1 MQTHND
7 HRGTTMFDWNDVRYF
22 LALQR
27 SGKLLGAARQLGTTH
42 ATVARHIAALE
53 AVLGQP
59 LFVQQADGYTLTAA
73 GRQLLPLAESL
84 ENTASQML
92 DSGRHGHAEVSG
104 LVRLGAPEG
113 LGSLFLARHLPAL
126 MARYPG
132 LEIDLV
138 SVPRF
143 VSITSREV
151 DIAIAL
157 ERPQAN
163 LVVTRKL
170 TDYCLG
176 LYATP
181 AYLAAHPAI
190 REREDLNGHAIL
202 AYVDD
207 LLFSR
212 ELMFHHGL
220 CRNPSM
226 PLRSTSVVAQRE
238 AALADGGIVVLPYY
252 MTFDDA
258 RLTQILPEVRIVRSY
273 WISARSN
280 IRRTLRYRV
289 VWDYV
294 VELCQRMQWLL
305 LQEEQNRSTETA

>member
-1 MQTHND
+1 
-7 HRGTTMFDWNDVRYF
+7 MFDWNDVRFF

-27 SGKLLGAARQLGTTH
+27 CGKLLGAARQLGTTH

-53 AVLGQP
+53 AELGQP
-59 LFVQQADGYTLTAA
+59 LFVQQADGYMLTAA
-73 GRQLLPLAESL
+73 GRNLLPLAESL

-92 DSGRHGHAEVSG
+92 DHARRGHAEVSG
-104 LVRLGAPEG
+104 LVRVGAPEG
-113 LGSLFLARHLPAL
+113 LGALFLAKHLPVL

-138 SVPRF
+138 AVPRF

-181 AYLAAHPAI
+181 AYLAAHPPI
-190 REREDLNGHAIL
+190 VEREDLNGHAIL

-258 RLTQILPEVRIVRSY
+258 RLAQILPELRIVRSY

-294 VELCQRMQWLL
+294 VELCQNNQWLL
-305 LQEEQNRSTETA
+305 LQQPSPQNESITLR

>member
-1 MQTHND
+1 
-7 HRGTTMFDWNDVRYF
+7 MFDWNDVRYF

-27 SGKLLGAARQLGTTH
+27 CGKLLGAARQLGTTH
-42 ATVARHIAALE
+42 ATVARHIDALE
-53 AVLGQP
+53 QAMGQP
-59 LFVQQADGYTLTAA
+59 LFIQQADGYALTAA
-73 GRQLLPLAESL
+73 GRQLLPLAEAL

-92 DSGRHGHAEVSG
+92 DSGKRGHVEVNG
-104 LVRLGAPEG
+104 VVRLGAPEG
-113 LGSLFLARHLPAL
+113 LGAQFLARHMPAL
-126 MARYPG
+126 MAQYPG

-138 SVPRF
+138 AVPRF

-151 DIAIAL
+151 DIAITL

-181 AYLAAHPAI
+181 AYLAAHPPIA
-190 REREDLNGHAIL
+190 EREDLNGHAIL

-220 CRNPSM
+220 CRHPSM
-226 PLRSTSVVAQRE
+226 PLRSTSVVAQKE

-252 MTFDDA
+252 MTYDDP
-258 RLTQILPEVRIVRSY
+258 RLSQLLPELRIIRSY

-294 VELCQRMQWLL
+294 VELCQSMQWLL
-305 LQEEQNRSTETA
+305 LHEEQNRSTEPV

>member
-1 MQTHND
+1 
-7 HRGTTMFDWNDVRYF
+7 MFDWNDVRFF

-27 SGKLLGAARQLGTTH
+27 TGKLLGAARQLGTTH
-42 ATVARHIAALE
+42 ATVARHIAGLE
-53 AVLGQP
+53 RVLGRP
-59 LFVQQADGYTLTAA
+59 LFIQQTDGYALTAA
-73 GRQLLPLAESL
+73 GRELLPLAEAL

-92 DSGRHGHAEVSG
+92 DCGGQDHAEVSG
-104 LVRLGAPEG
+104 VVRLGAPEG
-113 LGSLFLARHLPAL
+113 LGGLFLARHMPAL
-126 MARYPG
+126 MAKYPG

-138 SVPRF
+138 AVPRF
-143 VSITSREV
+143 VSIISREV
-151 DIAIAL
+151 DIAISL

-170 TDYCLG
+170 TDYRLG

-181 AYLAAHPAI
+181 AYLAAHPPI

-207 LLFSR
+207 LLFTR
-212 ELMFHHGL
+212 ELMYHHGL
-220 CRNPSM
+220 CRNPRM

-238 AALADGGIVVLPYY
+238 AALADGGIAVLPYY
-252 MTFDDA
+252 MACDEP
-258 RLTQILPEVRIVRSY
+258 RLRQLLPELRIVRSY

-305 LQEEQNRSTETA
+305 LHQPTQQNESIDAR

>member
-1 MQTHND
+1 
-7 HRGTTMFDWNDVRYF
+7 MFDWNDVRFF

-27 SGKLLGAARQLGTTH
+27 CGKLLGAAKQLGTTH

-53 AVLGQP
+53 RVLGQP

-92 DSGRHGHAEVSG
+92 DGARKGPAEVSG
-104 LVRLGAPEG
+104 VVRLGAPEG
-113 LGSLFLARHLPAL
+113 LGALFLARHMPAL
-126 MARYPG
+126 MARYPD

-138 SVPRF
+138 AVPRF
-143 VSITSREV
+143 VSLTSREV
-151 DIAIAL
+151 DIAISL

-181 AYLAAHPAI
+181 SYLAAQPAI
-190 REREDLNGHAIL
+190 HEREDLNGHAIL
-202 AYVDD
+202 GYVDD

-220 CRNPSM
+220 CRHPRI
-226 PLRSTSVVAQRE
+226 PLRSTSVVAQKE
-238 AALADGGIVVLPYY
+238 AALTDGGIAVLPYY
-252 MTFDDA
+252 MTYDDP
-258 RLTQILPEVRIVRSY
+258 RLQHILPDLRIIRSY
-273 WISARSN
+273 WISGRSN

-305 LQEEQNRSTETA
+305 LQQPIQQNGSIDAV

>member
-1 MQTHND
+1 
-7 HRGTTMFDWNDVRYF
+7 MFDWNDVRFF

-27 SGKLLGAARQLGTTH
+27 NGKLLGAARQMGTTH

-53 AVLGQP
+53 KVLGQP
-59 LFVQQADGYTLTAA
+59 LFVQQADGYSLTAA

-92 DSGRHGHAEVSG
+92 DSGSKGHAEVSG
-104 LVRLGAPEG
+104 VVRLGAPEG
-113 LGSLFLARHLPAL
+113 LGALFLARHMPAL
-126 MARYPG
+126 MARYPE

-138 SVPRF
+138 AVPRF

-163 LVVTRKL
+163 MVVTRKL

-176 LYATP
+176 LYATQ
-181 AYLAAHPAI
+181 AYLAAHPPI

-207 LLFSR
+207 LLFTR
-212 ELMFHHGL
+212 ELMYHHGL
-220 CRNPSM
+220 CRHPSM

-238 AALADGGIVVLPYY
+238 AALADGGIAVLPYY
-252 MTFDDA
+252 TTYDDP
-258 RLTQILPEVRIVRSY
+258 RLTQILPELRIIRSY

-294 VELCQRMQWLL
+294 VELCQNMQWLL
-305 LQEEQNRSTETA
+305 LQEEQNRSIETA